1 MTPDYFQ
8 ILEVPRR
15 PWIDDAELKEHFHRL
30 AAIHHPDASSGS
42 TAAFSELNT
51 AWQTLRDPTGCL
63 RHYLSLENPAALA
76 IAARTP
82 PGLADLFMEIAD
94 ARQAAQNLVARR
106 TSAAALA
113 RALMEPER
121 IAVLARIDALAS
133 QVTTRIAASH
143 AAMRTPEQTPE
154 ALAEILAT
162 LSFLGKWTAQLHEAN
177 VALSI

>member
-1 MTPDYFQ
+1 
-8 ILEVPRR
+8 
-15 PWIDDAELKEHFHRL
+15 
-30 AAIHHPDASSGS
+30 
-42 TAAFSELNT
+42 
-51 AWQTLRDPTGCL
+51 
-63 RHYLSLENPAALA
+63 
-76 IAARTP
+76 
-82 PGLADLFMEIAD
+82 
-94 ARQAAQNLVARR
+94 
-106 TSAAALA
+106 
-113 RALMEPER
+113 MEPER